1 MLFPWWYLDTTSIP
15 EFLAKELYLTETESE
30 RRNIRFESKN
40 NLLVNRLVLRICQEK
55 WMEKSKQISNKELKK
70 KKVRVGD
77 TKTKE
82 DQAEILGET
91 STYVS

>member
-1 MLFPWWYLDTTSIP
+1 
-15 EFLAKELYLTETESE
+15 
-30 RRNIRFESKN
+30 
-40 NLLVNRLVLRICQEK
+40 
-55 WMEKSKQISNKELKK
+55 MEKSKQISNKELKK